1 MHMRLLYTALILGT
15 LPTIT
20 LAAVSAPR
28 DFKGLVAI
36 VTNLISTLIVFI
48 FALTFLVFM
57 WGVIKSWIIG
67 GGDTEGVESGK
78 KVVVTGIIALVVMS
92 SIWGILYLLQTSF
105 FK

>member
-1 MHMRLLYTALILGT
+1 MQILYTAFIGTILPNIAG
-15 LPTIT
+15 
-20 LAAVSAPR
+20 AVTAPR
-28 DFKGLVAI
+28 DFRGLVGI
-36 VTNLISTLIVFI
+36 ITDIISTLIILI

-105 FK
+105 FGR

>member
-1 MHMRLLYTALILGT
+1 MRLLYTAFIIAT
-15 LPTIT
+15 LPGIAI
-20 LAAVSAPR
+20 AAVAAPR
-28 DFKGLVAI
+28 DFKGFVGI
-36 VTNLISTLIVFI
+36 ITNIISTLVVFI

-57 WGVIKSWIIG
+57 WGIIKNWIMG

-78 KVVVTGIIALVVMS
+78 KIVLTGIIALVVMS